1 MKRLIVLILLVAGT
15 ADAQSAPLFEIDV
28 RLRVV
33 NNDMLYVVVQVDNRS
48 GRRVTELAGYI
59 TETTSE
65 ERIVSEQRIVHV
77 HPYDPVLTN
86 GQTTIRGYT
95 YTFEKSMDHRFRYH
109 ISRVTFR
116 KDNRVF
122 AWSSSDGLIRVE

>member
-1 MKRLIVLILLVAGT
+1 MKRLIVLILLVAGIT
-15 ADAQSAPLFEIDV
+15 TGQSAPLFEIDV

-33 NNDMLYVVVQVDNRS
+33 NDDMLYVVVQVDNRS

-59 TETTSE
+59 TESTPE

-77 HPYDPVLTN
+77 HPYDPVLTD

-95 YTFEKSMDHRFRYH
+95 YPFEKSMDHRFRYH

-116 KDNRVF
+116 NDNRIF
-122 AWSSSDGLIRVE
+122 TWSPSDGLIRVK

>member
-1 MKRLIVLILLVAGT
+1 MAGT
-15 ADAQSAPLFEIDV
+15 PTAQPAPLFEIDV

-33 NNDMLYVVVQVDNRS
+33 NSDMLYVVVQVDNRS
-48 GRRVTELAGYI
+48 GRKVTELAGYI
-59 TETTSE
+59 TESKPK

-77 HPYDPVLTN
+77 HPYDPVLTD

-95 YTFEKSMDHRFRYH
+95 YPFEVSMDHRFRYH

-116 KDNRVF
+116 NDNRVF
-122 AWSSSDGLIRVE
+122 AWSPSDGLIRVE